1 MRTFPQVATRL
12 VDVGLF
18 DKLLPSRQAVGMLLA
33 DPRIAPMASP
43 WAGASLAHVALADM
57 AGMRIS
63 GISREEAMKVPAVV
77 RGRGLIVGH
86 LSRLPLKLWNITDDG
101 DTEQPTPVW
110 LGSTSTLQS
119 PRMRLAWTLDDL
131 IFTGLSLWAVERD
144 DAGQLTDAIRV
155 PRAEW
160 TVDPDSLGV
169 IVRGVPVTDPRQVLL
184 FEGTQ
189 EGLCQIAAD
198 EVRGSLDM
206 STAWRQRVESPIPN
220 VALKQTDPN
229 DQLTDD
235 EVDDLV
241 KDWEAARRTGGT
253 AYVPYGIEPEALGQ
267 VAADLYVEGRNAGRL
282 DIANYLQV
290 PANLLEGSMSTAS
303 LTYSTQEGRRSDFI
317 DTCLAYWA
325 APIEAR
331 LSQDDVCPDGTAVRF
346 DFTSLTAVPAPPTI
360 TSTED

>member
-1 MRTFPQVATRL
+1 M
-12 VDVGLF
+12 GLF
-18 DKLLPSRQAVGMLLA
+18 DKLLPSRQAVGLLLA
-33 DPRIAPMASP
+33 DPRNAPMASP
-43 WAGASLAHVALADM
+43 WSGANLSRVVLADLV
-57 AGMRIS
+57 GIRTS
-63 GISREEAMKVPAVV
+63 GVDRAACMSLPSVV

-86 LSRLPLKLWNITDDG
+86 LSRLPLTLWDVAS
-101 DTEQPTPVW
+101 DTEQGTPRW
-110 LGSTSTLQS
+110 LTSTNTLQS
-119 PRMRLAWTLDDL
+119 PRARLAWTLDDL

-144 DAGQLTDAIRV
+144 PDGQITDAIRV
-155 PRAEW
+155 PRTEW
-160 TVDPDSLGV
+160 SVDPDSLGV
-169 IVRGVPVTDPRQVLL
+169 QVRGVPITDPSQVVL
-184 FEGTQ
+184 FEGVQ
-189 EGLCQIAAD
+189 EGLCDLAAR
-198 EVRGSLDM
+198 EVTGQVAM

-229 DQLTDD
+229 DQLTDE

-241 KDWEAARRTGGT
+241 NDWEAARRSGGT
-253 AYVPYGIEPEALGQ
+253 AFLPAGIDVEALGQ
-267 VAADLYVEGRNAGRL
+267 VTADLFIEGRNAGRL
-282 DIANYLQV
+282 DVANYLQV

-360 TSTED
+360 ATTED

>member
-1 MRTFPQVATRL
+1 M
-12 VDVGLF
+12 GLF

-43 WAGASLAHVALADM
+43 WAGASLARVALADM
-57 AGMRIS
+57 AGMRLS

-86 LSRLPLKLWNITDDG
+86 LSRLPLKLWDVAS
-101 DTEQPTPVW
+101 DTQQPTPVW
-110 LGSTSTLQS
+110 LGSTNTLQS

-144 DAGQLTDAIRV
+144 SDGQLTDAIRV

-160 TVDPDSLGV
+160 AVDPDSLGV
-169 IVRGVPVTDPRQVLL
+169 IVRGVPVTDPSQVLL

-229 DQLTDD
+229 DQLEDD
-235 EVDDLV
+235 EVDELV
-241 KDWEAARRTGGT
+241 QDWEAARRSGGT
-253 AYVPYGIEPEALGQ
+253 AFLPYGVEAEAMGQ

-331 LSQDDVCPDGTAVRF
+331 LSQDDVCPDGNAVRF

>member
-1 MRTFPQVATRL
+1 M
-12 VDVGLF
+12 GLF
-18 DKLLPSRQAVGMLLA
+18 DKLLPRREAVGMLLA

-43 WAGASLAHVALADM
+43 WAGASLARVALADM
-57 AGMRIS
+57 AGMRIT

-86 LSRLPLKLWNITDDG
+86 LSRLPLKLWDVAG
-101 DTEQPTPVW
+101 DTELAAPVW

-144 DAGQLTDAIRV
+144 GDGQLTDAIRV

-229 DQLTDD
+229 DQLTDS

-241 KDWEAARRTGGT
+241 DDWEAARRAGGT
-253 AYVPYGIEPEALGQ
+253 AFVPYGVEPEAMGQ

-331 LSQDDVCPDGTAVRF
+331 LSQDDVCLDGTAVRF
-346 DFTSLTAVPAPPTI
+346 DFSSLTSTTAPVTLP
-360 TSTED
+360 SSED